1 LSAPG
6 SHTTGVAVAQFAP
19 AADKQANLA
28 VIGQLAAT
36 ASDRG
41 AAVVVFPEYA
51 SYFVD
56 PFDDTLAAHAEPLDG
71 PFVAALTQLAAAKA
85 IVVVAGLVE
94 QASDGRRVRNTV
106 VAVDANGVVAVY
118 RKLHLYDAFGSA
130 SPIGSSPVS

>member
-1 LSAPG
+1 MSAPG
-6 SHTTGVAVAQFAP
+6 SPTTGVAVAQFAP
-19 AADKQANLA
+19 AADKPANLT

-71 PFVAALTQLAAAKA
+71 PFVAALTQLAAT
-85 IVVVAGLVE
+85 
-94 QASDGRRVRNTV
+94 NTV
-106 VAVDANGVVAVY
+106 FSIARACTSV
-118 RKLHLYDAFGSA
+118 RQ
-130 SPIGSSPVS
+130 